1 MVTQVHLAFFRDREE
16 ANRHIAAHEG
26 SFSLRRVNLE
36 DVFISLTGK
45 RSFHERHARNLPA
58 RNPHPAQE
66 FFRQLASMSV
76 SPLLYLFAF
85 GFGMGRGVR
94 VGGHSYLEFLIPG
107 LVAMNSMIQAFAIA
121 SEINI
126 ARFYWH
132 IFEEFQAAPLSN
144 ISYVTGEVLAGITR
158 ALFSTALI
166 LSIAALSGV
175 VLSYNF
181 YFWLAVALN
190 SFVFASLAV
199 GLAMLVKSHS
209 DQALLTNF
217 FITPMAFL
225 GGTFFPVGTMP
236 QWVQHILQF
245 LPLTHA
251 SRAIRAA
258 AFGDPP
264 DFSSYL
270 LLALLGAVF
279 FVLAFHWV
287 NRARE

>member
-1 MVTQVHLAFFRDREE
+1 MRGMLAIYQRE
-16 ANRHIAAHEG
+16 ILI
-26 SFSLRRVNLE
+26 LR
-36 DVFISLTGK
+36 K
-45 RSFHERHARNLPA
+45 R
-58 RNPHPAQE
+58 

-76 SPLLYLFAF
+76 GPLLYLVAF
-85 GFGMGRGVR
+85 GLGMGRDVT
-94 VGGHSYLEFLIPG
+94 VNGHSYLEFLIPG

-132 IFEEFQAAPLSN
+132 IFEEFQAAPITN
-144 ISYVTGEVLAGITR
+144 MAYVTGEVLAGITR
-158 ALFSTALI
+158 ALFSVTIILLIAL
-166 LSIAALSGV
+166 LSGI
-175 VLSYNF
+175 VLSYNL
-181 YFWLAVALN
+181 YFWLAVVLN

-199 GLAMLVKSHS
+199 GMAMLVKSHS

-225 GGTFFPVGTMP
+225 GGTFFPVDRMP
-236 QWVQHILQF
+236 EWVQQVLQF

-251 SRAIRAA
+251 SSAIRAA
-258 AFGDPP
+258 AFKQPP
-264 DFSSYL
+264 DLFAYL
-270 LLALLGAVF
+270 LLAGLGLVL

>member
-1 MVTQVHLAFFRDREE
+1 MNGMLAIYYRELL
-16 ANRHIAAHEG
+16 I
-26 SFSLRRVNLE
+26 LR
-36 DVFISLTGK
+36 K
-45 RSFHERHARNLPA
+45 R
-58 RNPHPAQE
+58 

-76 SPLLYLFAF
+76 SPLLYLVAF
-85 GFGMGRGVR
+85 GLGMGRDVR
-94 VGGHSYLEFLIPG
+94 VEGHSYLEFLIPG
-107 LVAMNSMIQAFAIA
+107 LVAMSSMVQAFAIA

-132 IFEEFQAAPLSN
+132 IFEEFQAAPIRN
-144 ISYVTGEVLAGITR
+144 IAYVTGEVLAGLTR
-158 ALFSTALI
+158 ALFSVLI
-166 LSIAALSGV
+166 ILFIAFLSGIT
-175 VLSYNF
+175 LSYNL
-181 YFWLAVALN
+181 YFWLAVMLN

-199 GLAMLVKSHS
+199 GLAMLVRSHS

-225 GGTFFPVGTMP
+225 GGTFFPVDRMP
-236 QWVQHILQF
+236 GWVQHILHF

-258 AFGDPP
+258 AFNEPP
-264 DFSSYL
+264 DVSSYL
-270 LLALLGAVF
+270 LLAVLGTVL

>member
-1 MVTQVHLAFFRDREE
+1 MRGVLAIYQRELL
-16 ANRHIAAHEG
+16 I
-26 SFSLRRVNLE
+26 LR
-36 DVFISLTGK
+36 K
-45 RSFHERHARNLPA
+45 R
-58 RNPHPAQE
+58 

-76 SPLLYLFAF
+76 SPLLYLLAF

-126 ARFYWH
+126 SRFYWH
-132 IFEEFQAAPLSN
+132 IFEEFQAAPISN

-225 GGTFFPVGTMP
+225 GGTFFPVDRMP
-236 QWVQHILQF
+236 EWAQYVLYF

-251 SRAIRAA
+251 SKAIRAA
-258 AFGDPP
+258 AFGDRP

-279 FVLAFHWV
+279 FVLAFRWV

>member
-1 MVTQVHLAFFRDREE
+1 MRAMLAIYERE
-16 ANRHIAAHEG
+16 ILI
-26 SFSLRRVNLE
+26 LR
-36 DVFISLTGK
+36 K
-45 RSFHERHARNLPA
+45 R
-58 RNPHPAQE
+58 

-76 SPLLYLFAF
+76 SPLLYLIAF
-85 GFGMGRGVR
+85 GLGMGRDIR
-94 VGGHSYLEFLIPG
+94 VDGHSYLQFLIPG
-107 LVAMNSMIQAFAIA
+107 LVAMNTMIQAFAIA

-132 IFEEFQAAPLSN
+132 IFEEFQAAPISN

-158 ALFSTALI
+158 ALFSVLLI
-166 LSIAALSGV
+166 LLIAALSGV

-209 DQALLTNF
+209 DQALLNNF

-225 GGTFFPVGTMP
+225 GGTFFPMDRMP
-236 QWVQHILQF
+236 TWVQYILHF

-251 SRAIRAA
+251 SKAIRTA
-258 AFGDPP
+258 AFGQPP
-264 DFSSYL
+264 DLSSYL
-270 LLALLGAVF
+270 LLASLGAVL
-279 FVLAFHWV
+279 FVLAYHWV
-287 NRARE
+287 NCARE

>member
-1 MVTQVHLAFFRDREE
+1 MRAMLAIYQRE
-16 ANRHIAAHEG
+16 ILI
-26 SFSLRRVNLE
+26 LR
-36 DVFISLTGK
+36 K
-45 RSFHERHARNLPA
+45 R
-58 RNPHPAQE
+58 

-76 SPLLYLFAF
+76 SPLLYLIA
-85 GFGMGRGVR
+85 FGMGMGRDVR
-94 VGGHSYLEFLIPG
+94 VDGHSYLQFLIPG
-107 LVAMNSMIQAFAIA
+107 LVAMNCMIQAFAIA
-121 SEINI
+121 GEINI

-132 IFEEFQAAPLSN
+132 IFEEFQAAPIRN
-144 ISYVTGEVLAGITR
+144 ISYVSGEVLAGITR
-158 ALFSTALI
+158 ALFSVLLI
-166 LSIAALSGV
+166 LLIAALSGV

-225 GGTFFPVGTMP
+225 GGTFFPVDRMP
-236 QWVQHILQF
+236 AWVQYILQF

-251 SRAIRAA
+251 SKAIRAA
-258 AFGDPP
+258 AFGQPP

-270 LLALLGAVF
+270 LLAVLGTVL
-279 FVLAFHWV
+279 FVLAYHCV

>member
-1 MVTQVHLAFFRDREE
+1 MRGLLAIYQRE
-16 ANRHIAAHEG
+16 ILI
-26 SFSLRRVNLE
+26 LR
-36 DVFISLTGK
+36 K
-45 RSFHERHARNLPA
+45 RL
-58 RNPHPAQE
+58 
-66 FFRQLASMSV
+66 FRQLASMSV
-76 SPLLYLFAF
+76 SPLLYLIAF
-85 GFGMGRGVR
+85 GLGMGRNLR
-94 VGGHSYLEFLIPG
+94 VGEHSYLEFLIPG
-107 LVAMNSMIQAFAIA
+107 IVAMNSMMQAFAIA

-132 IFEEFQAAPLSN
+132 IFEEFQAAPISS

-158 ALFSTALI
+158 ALISVLLI
-166 LSIAALSGV
+166 LLIAAVCGV
-175 VLSYNF
+175 ILSYNI
-181 YFWLAVALN
+181 YFWCAVLLN

-225 GGTFFPVGTMP
+225 GGTFFPIDRMP
-236 QWVQHILQF
+236 AWVQYILHF

-251 SRAIRAA
+251 SKEIRAA
-258 AFGDPP
+258 AFGNPP
-264 DFSSYL
+264 DFSSL
-270 LLALLGAVF
+270 LLLFLMGSIL

>member
-1 MVTQVHLAFFRDREE
+1 MNGMLAIYYRELL
-16 ANRHIAAHEG
+16 I
-26 SFSLRRVNLE
+26 LR
-36 DVFISLTGK
+36 K
-45 RSFHERHARNLPA
+45 R
-58 RNPHPAQE
+58 

-76 SPLLYLFAF
+76 SPLLYLVAF
-85 GFGMGRGVR
+85 GLGMGRDVR
-94 VGGHSYLEFLIPG
+94 VEGHSYLEFLIPG
-107 LVAMNSMIQAFAIA
+107 LVAMNSMVQAFAIA

-132 IFEEFQAAPLSN
+132 IFEEFQAAPIRN
-144 ISYVTGEVLAGITR
+144 IAYVTGEVLAGMTR
-158 ALFSTALI
+158 ALFSVAIILLIAL
-166 LSIAALSGV
+166 LSGI
-175 VLSYNF
+175 VLSYNL
-181 YFWLAVALN
+181 YFWLAVLLN

-225 GGTFFPVGTMP
+225 GGTFFPVDRMP
-236 QWVQHILQF
+236 GWAQHILYF

-251 SRAIRAA
+251 AKVIRAA
-258 AFGDPP
+258 SFNHPP
-264 DFSSYL
+264 DIFSYL
-270 LLALLGAVF
+270 LLAVLGTVL

>member
-1 MVTQVHLAFFRDREE
+1 MRGMLAIYQRE
-16 ANRHIAAHEG
+16 ILI
-26 SFSLRRVNLE
+26 LR
-36 DVFISLTGK
+36 K
-45 RSFHERHARNLPA
+45 R
-58 RNPHPAQE
+58 

-76 SPLLYLFAF
+76 SPLLYLVAF
-85 GFGMGRGVR
+85 GLGMGRDVT
-94 VGGHSYLEFLIPG
+94 VDGHSYLEFLIPG

-132 IFEEFQAAPLSN
+132 IFEEFQAAPITN
-144 ISYVTGEVLAGITR
+144 IAYVTGEVLAGITR
-158 ALFSTALI
+158 ALFSVTIILVIAL
-166 LSIAALSGV
+166 LSGI
-175 VLSYNF
+175 VLSYNLF
-181 YFWLAVALN
+181 FWLAVILN

-199 GLAMLVKSHS
+199 GMAMLVKSHS

-225 GGTFFPVGTMP
+225 GGTFFPVDRMP
-236 QWVQHILQF
+236 EWVQQVLQF

-258 AFGDPP
+258 AFGQAADM
-264 DFSSYL
+264 FSYSI
-270 LLALLGAVF
+270 LACLGVVL

>member
-1 MVTQVHLAFFRDREE
+1 MRGMLAIYQRE
-16 ANRHIAAHEG
+16 I
-26 SFSLRRVNLE
+26 LILK
-36 DVFISLTGK
+36 K
-45 RSFHERHARNLPA
+45 R
-58 RNPHPAQE
+58 

-76 SPLLYLFAF
+76 SPILYLTAF
-85 GFGMGRGVR
+85 GLGMGKGVQ
-94 VGGHSYLEFLIPG
+94 VNGHSYLEFLIPG

-132 IFEEFQAAPLSN
+132 VFEEFQAAPIRN
-144 ISYVTGEVLAGITR
+144 IAYVTGEVLAGITR
-158 ALFSTALI
+158 AIFSVVIILVIAL
-166 LSIAALSGV
+166 LSGIS
-175 VLSYNF
+175 LSYNL
-181 YFWLAVALN
+181 YFWLAVVLN

-225 GGTFFPVGTMP
+225 GGTFFPVDRMP
-236 QWVQHILQF
+236 EWVQQILHF

-258 AFGDPP
+258 AFNEPADP
-264 DFSSYL
+264 FSYAI
-270 LLALLGAVF
+270 LAVLGAIL